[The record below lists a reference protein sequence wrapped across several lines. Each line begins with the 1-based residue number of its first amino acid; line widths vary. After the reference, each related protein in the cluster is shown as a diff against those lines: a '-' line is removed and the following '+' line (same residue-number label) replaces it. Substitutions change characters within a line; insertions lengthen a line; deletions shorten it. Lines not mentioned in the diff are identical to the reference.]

1 MAGEKR
7 IRVIVLSDAK
17 NEADDAFAIVHALL
31 TPSFDVR
38 GIIAGHFGVPGSV
51 EGSAHS
57 RGVRSKGGPS
67 PRIVSA

>member
-38 GIIAGHFGVPGSV
+38 GIIAGHFGVPVSV
-51 EGSAHS
+51 EASMG
-57 RGVRSKGGPS
+57 
-67 PRIVSA
+67 